1 MYSHKKHQFYELLD
15 FANVLNHN
23 ILEFFILVIN
33 KETNKDS
40 QILTFKGETSWQKM

>member
-1 MYSHKKHQFYELLD
+1 MYSHKKLHFDELLD

-33 KETNKDS
+33 KETKIES
-40 QILTFKGETSWQKM
+40 QMLTFKGETTWQKM